1 LTAGRNFSGEGNQV
15 ILDSIS
21 FRWEIPTVKV
31 IADQKRRVVLP
42 KPTVAGD
49 AFECV
54 STGKHI
60 LLRKLEPVAKD
71 APPVAKR
78 ALKKTSLRGV
88 NLDEPAFAPLDDAGA
103 A

>member
-1 LTAGRNFSGEGNQV
+1 M
-15 ILDSIS
+15 
-21 FRWEIPTVKV
+21 KV
-31 IADQKRRVVLP
+31 IADLKRRVVLP
-42 KPTVAGD
+42 KPTMAVD

-54 STGKHI
+54 TTGKQI

-78 ALKKTSLRGV
+78 ALKKTSLRGE

>member
-1 LTAGRNFSGEGNQV
+1 MGNSHREVDCRSKTASGVTQANRG
-15 ILDSIS
+15 
-21 FRWEIPTVKV
+21 
-31 IADQKRRVVLP
+31 
-42 KPTVAGD
+42 GG
-49 AFECV
+49 CV

-71 APPVAKR
+71 APPVAKQ
-78 ALKKTSLRGV
+78 ALKKTSLHGV